1 MSLRSLLESLI
12 GISGSEDDSR
22 GGFTA
27 IVDSQGIHF
36 RLDPTLVS
44 QLETGKGAV
53 LARMQ
58 HITLTMLRE
67 QGIAQIFPNT
77 FYLPSE
83 AVAGLDEDAASIL
96 QIPHHFPGRFRADFT
111 GRTGQ
116 SAFKCRISAE
126 LEGTAVPFRLR
137 GPYIYLSDNEF
148 FRLTPAML
156 FALIGHKHHE
166 SLAPEQRNES
176 ENLKLAA
183 ALQTAQRSGMPIELA
198 HFDKLEVHTPESV
211 GVTARQNP
219 DGSWT
224 LFPSFGDG
232 SSQAELE
239 SRWNQLD
246 LNEDNT
252 GVMRVDNRIVVLEP
266 ERIKAVREVLQN
278 RRIPR
283 EQIQDFI
290 RTPSAFLDAA
300 LVNLD
305 LGFSVRVEG
314 VGRFV
319 HMDFESGGDYKADWF
334 RQAEVRELVDVL
346 NDVVQSRED
355 GEELIR
361 QVESAHGQGADC
373 LNFRGYPI
381 DIADHE
387 VVQSAVRGRMN
398 RLGDSDEP
406 AAEPSA
412 KPHVTE
418 KLSKERL
425 SILLK
430 EADQRNQTLL
440 EQAVDATNAVS
451 HGCDTQVLLRQP
463 YPHQEQGI
471 AWTTGLM
478 RQALAGDQSDLYRL
492 QGGLLADDMGLGKT
506 FMALVAMN
514 EYYRGQAGLKE
525 KMRPTL
531 VVAPLSLLEN
541 WNDEVDMTFK
551 QSPFKDI
558 VILQSGADL
567 NRFRIKGVDRE
578 SQQVADIDEGSDHID
593 TGAIRYALHI
603 GPAAGAKRLD
613 QERRLVLTTYQVLRD
628 YQFSLC
634 SIEWG
639 MVVFDEAQNI
649 KNPNTLQTR
658 AAKGLRADF
667 KLLATGTPVENS
679 LGDFWCLMDTA
690 QPGLL
695 GDWEY
700 FRERWVKPI
709 QQASESERANARFE
723 YGKSLRDAV
732 GPFMLR
738 RVKEDELKGLPSKTV
753 LSGVEGGPD
762 ATQQFEPSL
771 SALMQG
777 PQLFA
782 YNEVIERHRK
792 EALAGDGRAIALRT
806 LAAMRKISLHPRLD
820 SESELYAQ
828 KPAHVSAIVRESG
841 KLEALWSTLD
851 SIKAGGE
858 KVILFMITKK
868 LQRLLKYWLDMTYGL
883 NISIINGDTAA
894 MPKKS
899 DVLSRKQ
906 LIAQFEEQVGFN
918 ILIMS
923 PVAAGVGLTVVG
935 ANHVIHVERHWN
947 PAKEAQASDRVYRIG
962 QQRDVRV
969 YLPALHHPEYDSFD
983 VHLDRLLRGKIDL
996 KDAVVTT
1003 DVVSEQQIASAMGL
1017 AG

>member
-1 MSLRSLLESLI
+1 
-12 GISGSEDDSR
+12 
-22 GGFTA
+22 
-27 IVDSQGIHF
+27 
-36 RLDPTLVS
+36 
-44 QLETGKGAV
+44 
-53 LARMQ
+53 
-58 HITLTMLRE
+58 
-67 QGIAQIFPNT
+67 
-77 FYLPSE
+77 
-83 AVAGLDEDAASIL
+83 
-96 QIPHHFPGRFRADFT
+96 
-111 GRTGQ
+111 
-116 SAFKCRISAE
+116 
-126 LEGTAVPFRLR
+126 
-137 GPYIYLSDNEF
+137 
-148 FRLTPAML
+148 
-156 FALIGHKHHE
+156 
-166 SLAPEQRNES
+166 
-176 ENLKLAA
+176 
-183 ALQTAQRSGMPIELA
+183 
-198 HFDKLEVHTPESV
+198 V

-219 DGSWT
+219 DNSWT

-246 LNEDNT
+246 LNDDNT
-252 GVMRVDNRIVVLEP
+252 GVMRVNNRIVVLEP

-283 EQIQDFI
+283 EQVQDFI
-290 RTPSAFLDAA
+290 RSPSAFLDAA

-334 RQAEVRELVDVL
+334 REAELRQLVDIV
-346 NDVVQSRED
+346 NEVVQSRED
-355 GEELIR
+355 GEELLR
-361 QVESAHGQGADC
+361 QVESAHGQGADS
-373 LNFRGYPI
+373 LNFRGHHI
-381 DIADHE
+381 DIADHQG
-387 VVQSAVRGRMN
+387 VQSAVRGRIS
-398 RLGDSDEP
+398 RLADSDEATP
-406 AAEPSA
+406 EPLA
-412 KPHVTE
+412 KPDPVE
-418 KLSKERL
+418 RFSKERL

-430 EADQRNQTLL
+430 EADQLNQNLL
-440 EQAVDATNAVS
+440 EQATNATSTVS
-451 HGCDTQVLLRQP
+451 HIADTQVLLRQP
-463 YPHQEQGI
+463 FPHQEQGI

-478 RQALAGDQSDLYRL
+478 RQALTGDSNDLYRL

-514 EYYRGQAGLKE
+514 EYYRVQAELKG

-541 WNDEVDMTFK
+541 WRDEVDLTFK

-567 NRFRIKGVDRE
+567 NHFRIKGVGRE
-578 SQQVADIDEGSDHID
+578 SQQVAEIDEGSGYLN
-593 TGAIRYALHI
+593 TGAIRYSLHI
-603 GPAAGAKRLD
+603 GPDSGSKRLD
-613 QERRLVLTTYQVLRD
+613 QERRLILTTYQVLRD

-639 MVVFDEAQNI
+639 MVIFDEAQNI

-709 QQASESERANARFE
+709 QQASESERASARFE

-738 RVKEDELKGLPSKTV
+738 RVKEDELKGLPSKTI
-753 LSGVEGGPD
+753 LSGVEGGQNG
-762 ATQQFEPSL
+762 AQQFEPSL

-777 PQLFA
+777 PQLLA
-782 YNEVIERHRK
+782 YNDVIDSHRRAIM
-792 EALAGDGRAIALRT
+792 EGDGRAIALRT

-820 SESELYAQ
+820 NEMDLYAQ
-828 KPAHVSAIVRESG
+828 NQAQVAGILQESG
-841 KLEALWSTLD
+841 KLAALWSTLD
-851 SIKAGGE
+851 SIRAGGE

-906 LIAQFEEQVGFN
+906 LIAQFEERAGFN

-935 ANHVIHVERHWN
+935 ANHVVHVERHWN

-962 QQRDVRV
+962 QKRDVRV

-996 KDAVVTT
+996 KDAVVTA
-1003 DVVSEQQIASAMGL
+1003 DVVSEQQMASSMGL
-1017 AG
+1017 VE

>member
-1 MSLRSLLESLI
+1 MSLRTLLENLI
-12 GISGSEDDSR
+12 GASGSGDNQR
-22 GGFTA
+22 AGFA
-27 IVDSQGIHF
+27 QVVDSEGVHF
-36 RLDPTLVS
+36 RVDPALAS
-44 QLETGKGAV
+44 GLEKGEGPA

-67 QGIAQIFPNT
+67 QGIAETFPNS
-77 FYLPSE
+77 FYLNSE
-83 AVAGLDEDAASIL
+83 AIAGLEDDAASIL
-96 QIPHHFPGRFRADFT
+96 QLPPYFSGKFKADFR

-116 SAFKCRISAE
+116 SAFHCRVTAT
-126 LEGTAVPFRLR
+126 LEGSTVPYKTK
-137 GPYIYLSDNEF
+137 GPFIYLSERESY
-148 FRLTPAML
+148 RLTPAMY
-156 FALIGHKHHE
+156 FALAAHRRHE
-166 SLAPEQRNES
+166 SLDPEQRTES

-198 HFDKLEVHTPESV
+198 HFDSLEVHTPESV

-232 SSQAELE
+232 SSQEELE

-246 LNEDNT
+246 LNEDDT
-252 GVMRVDNRIVVLEP
+252 GVMRVNNRIVVLEP

-283 EQIQDFI
+283 DQVQDFI
-290 RTPSAFLDAA
+290 RSPSAFLDAA

-314 VGRFV
+314 VGKFV

-334 RQAEVRELVDVL
+334 REAEIRELMDVVRET
-346 NDVVQSRED
+346 VQSKED
-355 GEELIR
+355 GEELLR
-361 QVESAHGQGADC
+361 QVDSAVGQGASSI
-373 LNFRGYPI
+373 NFRGHYI
-381 DIADHE
+381 DIEDHE
-387 VVQSAVRGRMN
+387 TVQSAIRGRIN
-398 RLGDSDEP
+398 HLLHDDVLEDEP
-406 AAEPSA
+406 ESPSS
-412 KPHVTE
+412 PIEQH
-418 KLSKERL
+418 SPERL
-425 SILLK
+425 SLLLR
-430 EADQRNQTLL
+430 EADQRNLNLL
-440 EQAVDATNAVS
+440 EQASRATSQGGRA
-451 HGCDTQVLLRQP
+451 CDTDILLRKP
-463 YPHQEQGI
+463 FPHQEDGI
-471 AWTTGLM
+471 SWITGLLHE
-478 RQALAGDQSDLYRL
+478 ALSGDPDDLYRL

-506 FMALVAMN
+506 FMALVAMS
-514 EYYRGQAGLKE
+514 EYYRMQAERQG
-525 KMRPTL
+525 KMRPAL

-541 WNDEVDMTFK
+541 WRDEVDLTFAK
-551 QSPFKDI
+551 SPFKD
-558 VILQSGADL
+558 VVVLQSRADL
-567 NRFRIKGVDRE
+567 NRFRVKGVDRE
-578 SQQVADIDEGSDHID
+578 SQQVAEIDEPVDHAS

-603 GPAAGAKRLD
+603 GPDAGAKRLD
-613 QERRLVLTTYQVLRD
+613 QERRLILTTYQVLRD

-639 MVVFDEAQNI
+639 MVIFDEAQNI

-658 AAKGLRADF
+658 SAKGLRADF

-695 GDWEY
+695 GDWPY

-709 QQASESERANARFE
+709 QQASEEERTSVRVE

-732 GPFMLR
+732 GSFMLR
-738 RVKEDELKGLPSKTV
+738 RVKEDELKGLPAKTV
-753 LSGVEGGPD
+753 LSGVDGGE
-762 ATQQFEPSL
+762 ASVQQFDAAL
-771 SALMQG
+771 SSVMKGA
-777 PQLFA
+777 QLKA
-782 YNEVIERHRK
+782 YNEVIEQHRRS
-792 EALAGDGRAIALRT
+792 ALEGDGRGVALRT

-820 SESELYAQ
+820 EEAGLYTLQPREVA
-828 KPAHVSAIVRESG
+828 AVLEESG
-841 KLEALWSTLD
+841 KLTTLVSTLD
-851 SIKAGGE
+851 GIRDRGE

-868 LQRLLKYWLDMTYGL
+868 LQRLLKFWLNMRYGL
-883 NISIINGDTAA
+883 DIAIINGDTAA

-906 LIAQFEEQVGFN
+906 LITRFEEKQGFN

-935 ANHVIHVERHWN
+935 ANHVVHVERHWN

-962 QQRDVRV
+962 QQKDVRV
-969 YLPALHHPEYDSFD
+969 YLPAIHHPEYDSFD

-1003 DVVSEQQIASAMGL
+1003 DVVSEQELASSMGL
-1017 AG
+1017 